1 MISLKNNFY
10 YNLWNK
16 QKWRHFFS
24 KSQSAIF
31 VTVYKDQISVHQVKE
46 KKLHALSIENFNNI
60 HPSALKAHKLKKV
73 LTGKV
78 TLLITFRQSTWFTA
92 ISPTKMSFPPV
103 IAAFH
108 ALFDVIGLP
117 GNLLVIVTI
126 ILESRFHVMRYILL
140 ASLALSDFLLLV
152 LVNSFR
158 IKSIAQEHWL
168 YGQTMC
174 YLNSFFIRYLYI
186 NTVLHLLAVSYDR
199 YLAITKSPLTYDGT
213 ITKTKVVCMLLIWI
227 IPIPLSIGPFLGW
240 GKYVYNPEVF
250 FCEQGWAENSES
262 YRAERVVFPTAT
274 LVIPFLI
281 IILLN
286 ASVYKTAK
294 RQINAIE
301 VQVGGPVDVENP
313 QQQEI
318 VLRRLR
324 DRKAAVDVSI
334 IIAAFLVC
342 FLPVWVTGICRQ
354 FVPGIDI
361 PAEAVLSTTCIFF
374 LSAICNPIIYSIR
387 KREFRKAVK
396 KMFRSIGVCLCSNDN
411 DIV

>member
-1 MISLKNNFY
+1 MISLKNNCY

-46 KKLHALSIENFNNI
+46 KKLHTLSKENNNI
-60 HPSALKAHKLKKV
+60 HPSAVKAHKLKKV

-140 ASLALSDFLLLV
+140 ESLALSDFLLLV
-152 LVNSFR
+152 LVSSFR
-158 IKSIAQEHWL
+158 IKSIAQERWL
-168 YGQTMC
+168 YGQKMC

-199 YLAITKSPLTYDGT
+199 YLAIVKSSLTYDGT
-213 ITKTKVVCMLLIWI
+213 ITKTKVVCMFLIWI

-281 IILLN
+281 IVLLN

-301 VQVGGPVDVENP
+301 VQVGGPVDTENP

-318 VLRRLR
+318 VSRRLR

-396 KMFRSIGVCLCSNDN
+396 KMFRSIGVCLYSNDN